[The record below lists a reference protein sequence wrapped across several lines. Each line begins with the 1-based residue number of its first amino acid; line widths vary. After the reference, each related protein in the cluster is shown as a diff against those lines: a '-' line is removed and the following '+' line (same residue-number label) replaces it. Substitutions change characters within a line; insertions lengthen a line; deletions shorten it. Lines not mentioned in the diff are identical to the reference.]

1 MEPAPSRGLDRL
13 LLDALSLRRVQLI
26 SAMLIGGLAPAM
38 IRWRFDW
45 IDSLPTPAHIAAA
58 SGLGVGNTMIGA
70 TLAMVMGYV
79 TWRQLKAHPGAG
91 SGGYVLYAFGM
102 SFAGLAVALMFLRVD
117 YSRYQLIAGYVL
129 TTVWFLVIDQMTR
142 RHTVLRL
149 AFLPS
154 VSPWSLPSGAK
165 ASWHRLAEPTLGR
178 QTFQG
183 VVADLRAD
191 MSPEWERFLAHCALQ
206 GLPVYDVRQIHEL
219 LTGKVKLEHLSEN
232 TLSSTLA
239 RLVYVR
245 VKRLGDL
252 AAVVLTAPIVAP
264 LIAIAAVA
272 IKLESPGAA
281 LFTQTRMGHRG
292 ETFTIYKLRSMRCAA
307 PGSVGAAGAGGEHFT
322 QENDDRIT
330 RVGAFIRKYRIDE
343 LPQIWNILKG
353 DMSWIGPRPEAVAL
367 ADWYEREVP
376 FYCYRHMVRPGIT
389 GWAQVNQGNVAQIN
403 AATEKLHYDFYYI
416 KNVSPWLDLLI
427 GAKTVQTV
435 LTGFGAR

>member
-1 MEPAPSRGLDRL
+1 MLIGVLLPAFV
-13 LLDALSLRRVQLI
+13 RVQLGAI
-26 SAMLIGGLAPAM
+26 TSGDL
-38 IRWRFDW
+38 
-45 IDSLPTPAHIAAA
+45 
-58 SGLGVGNTMIGA
+58 GLGASLANTVAGCV
-70 TLAMVMGYV
+70 LAMVLGYV

-102 SFAGLAVALMFLRVD
+102 SYGVLALTLMFFRAD
-117 YSRYQLIAGYVL
+117 YSRYQIISSLLL
-129 TTVWFLVIDQMTR
+129 TTGWFLFVDQLTR
-142 RHTVLRL
+142 RHTPLRL

-154 VSPWSLPSGAK
+154 VSPWSLPSGGK
-165 ASWHRLAEPTLGR
+165 ANWHRLTTPLLDAKTVN
-178 QTFQG
+178 G
-183 VVADLRAD
+183 VVADLRAELTPD
-191 MSPEWERFLAHCALQ
+191 WERFLAHCALQ
-206 GLPVYDVRQIHEL
+206 GMPVYDVRQIHEI

-252 AAVVLTAPIVAP
+252 AGVALAAPFVLPI
-264 LIAIAAVA
+264 LAIASIA
-272 IKLESPGAA
+272 IKLESRGPA

-292 ETFTIYKLRSMRCAA
+292 QTFTIYKLRSMRIDA
-307 PGSVGAAGAGGEHFT
+307 PEGAHFT
-322 QENDDRIT
+322 QDNDGRIT

-343 LPQIWNILKG
+343 LPQILNILKG
-353 DMSWIGPRPEAVAL
+353 EMSWIGPRPEAVAL

-435 LTGFGAR
+435 LTGFGSR